1 MSDKKQFVTSRNPLK
16 KLKRYYN
23 PRKLS
28 LGTRLEIRR
37 KKCLIRQA
45 KILVK
50 EGMRT
55 PTPAS
60 ITDSH
65 ESTIMLDDL
74 THILESCSETEDDYA
89 DSSDYTENVDA
100 EDDADDDADDDA
112 EDDAEDDASRES
124 SIEMEEARLLVD
136 EEAELIEE

>member
-1 MSDKKQFVTSRNPLK
+1 MSDKKQFVTSINPLK

-65 ESTIMLDDL
+65 ESTIRLGDL
-74 THILESCSETEDDYA
+74 EYILESCSGTDDDYA
-89 DSSDYTENVDA
+89 DSSEYTEN
-100 EDDADDDADDDA
+100 DDA
-112 EDDAEDDASRES
+112 EDDAEDDVSRES
-124 SIEMEEARLLVD
+124 SIELEDEKMEEARLLVD

>member
-65 ESTIMLDDL
+65 ESTISLGEL
-74 THILESCSETEDDYA
+74 EYILESCSGTDDDYA

-100 EDDADDDADDDA
+100 EDDA
-112 EDDAEDDASRES
+112 EDDVSRES
-124 SIEMEEARLLVD
+124 SIEMEDEKMEEVRLLVD